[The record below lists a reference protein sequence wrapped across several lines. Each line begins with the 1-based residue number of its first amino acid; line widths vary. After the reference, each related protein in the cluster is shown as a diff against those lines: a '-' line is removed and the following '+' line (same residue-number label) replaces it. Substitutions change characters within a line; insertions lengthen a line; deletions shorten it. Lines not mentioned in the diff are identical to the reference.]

1 MKKQRLLLFAA
12 LVAFTVFFVSCKKH
26 NDSTPSVQCRIS
38 NIKVN
43 NSDSTVFH
51 LEYDSAKRLKSITTT
66 PSYIYGTKFFI
77 YSGNLIYVSTDSGKG
92 KMGEV
97 DTISLTPS
105 GKIAT
110 VIQFWSN
117 SLPIIDSMTYD
128 NHDQLIKL
136 IEINGPI
143 RSEATYTWNNGDA
156 ISRDGQ
162 KYLNSQSFSYYT
174 DKNAADGDFYNM
186 QELLNWGAHAL
197 CSKHLMKK
205 DDGED
210 ISYTFDTDGKI
221 ITATV
226 NSGAPRDIVYTYSY
240 TCD

>member
-1 MKKQRLLLFAA
+1 MN
-12 LVAFTVFFVSCKKH
+12 TY
-26 NDSTPSVQCRIS
+26 DSTQL
-38 NIKVN
+38 
-43 NSDSTVFH
+43 H

-77 YSGNLIYVSTDSGKG
+77 YSGNLIYISTDSGKG

-128 NHDQLIKL
+128 SHDQLIKL

-143 RSEATYTWNNGDA
+143 RSEATYTWDNGDA

-162 KYLNSQSFSYYT
+162 KFLNSISFSYYA
-174 DKNAADGDFYNM
+174 DKKAADGDFYNI
-186 QELLNWGAHAL
+186 QELLTWGAHAL

-205 DDGED
+205 DLDGD
-210 ISYTFDTDGKI
+210 ISYTFDKDGKI
-221 ITATV
+221 TTATV
-226 NSGAPRDIVYTYSY
+226 GYGATKDVVYTYSY